1 MDMDLIL
8 GDESPSSK
16 TPAGIAL
23 TDADAAAAAAA
34 AGDTYRGT
42 VNDF

>member
-1 MDMDLIL
+1 MDLIL

-23 TDADAAAAAAA
+23 TDADAAADA
-34 AGDTYRGT
+34 AGYTYRGT